1 MGQSRGWMGRMAG
14 AGTALLLGGGLTLVA
29 VTPASA
35 SAGVT
40 IYASPTAA
48 AGAGTSCTTAAFT
61 TISAAVASAAAGDTV
76 VACPGT
82 YTEDVV
88 ITVPLTLVGE
98 QATIDATG
106 LSGATTGSILGQ
118 APYNGITIESSK
130 VTVEG
135 FTVQG
140 AQGECILAINP
151 NPKAVMIE
159 GHPLFTGKPITKV
172 TIENNI
178 VENNDLGFGDPSSPY
193 MSCTPNGGADCGEG
207 IHLLSVA
214 KSSVIDN
221 ESVGNSGG
229 ILLTDEFGPNHDNVI
244 EGNYVAHNS
253 KDCGITVPSHSVGL
267 NPKTLQPDPSFGGD
281 YNNLIID
288 NQAIDNG
295 VNGFGA
301 GIGIF
306 APSPYSASYDNVVSG
321 NLIEG
326 NGLAGISVHSHAPN
340 AYVNGNVFTYN
351 TIGQNNVDLADGTDT
366 GAHDGFT
373 TGILIWSA
381 VTKYEFT
388 VSHNKISDNTYGI
401 WLTPGTVKISGIRS
415 NHFSVTTPLF
425 LSSQ

>member
-1 MGQSRGWMGRMAG
+1 MVG
-14 AGTALLLGGGLTLVA
+14 AGTALLLGAGVTFVS

-35 SAGVT
+35 SASASAKVT
-40 IYASPTAA
+40 IYASPSAA
-48 AGAGTSCTTAAFT
+48 GGAGTSCATATFT
-61 TISAAVASAAAGDTV
+61 TISAAVTSAAAGDTV

-88 ITVPLTLVGE
+88 IAIPLTLIGE

-106 LSGATTGSILGQ
+106 LAGAPTGSVLGQ
-118 APYNGITIESSK
+118 APYNGITVESSK

-135 FTVQG
+135 FTVKG
-140 AQGECILAINP
+140 AEGEGILAINP
-151 NPKAVMIE
+151 RPRAVMV
-159 GHPLFTGKPITKV
+159 GGTQAFTGKPLTHI

-178 VENNDLGFGDPSSPY
+178 VEGNDLGFNDAASPY
-193 MSCTPNGGADCGEG
+193 VFCTPNGGADCGEG

-214 KSSVIDN
+214 DSSVIDN

-229 ILLTDEFGPNHDNVI
+229 ILLTDEFGPNHDNLI
-244 EGNYVAHNS
+244 EGNYVEGNS
-253 KDCGITVPSHSVGL
+253 KDCGITIPSHNLGL
-267 NPKTLQPDPSFGGD
+267 NPKTGLPDPSFGGD
-281 YNNLIID
+281 YNNQIID

-301 GIGIF
+301 GIGVF
-306 APSPYSASYDNVVSG
+306 APGPGTASYDNVVSG

-340 AYVNGNVFTYN
+340 AYVNGNVFTDN
-351 TIGQNNVDLADGTDT
+351 TIGENNVDLADGTDT
-366 GAHDGFT
+366 GPHDGFT

-381 VTKYEFT
+381 ATPYKFT
-388 VSHNKISDNTYGI
+388 VSHNTISDNTYGI
-401 WLTPGTVKISGIRS
+401 WLTPNTVKIAGIKS

-425 LSSQ
+425 LAVQ